1 MVRVD
6 ELRLIVRIA
15 RMYYEWGMRQADIAE
30 QLGLSQSTVSR
41 LLERSKEEGI
51 IRISITVIPGVYA
64 DLEEKLIKKFGLRD
78 VIVVESLDDRDE
90 KLIHKDLGSAAA
102 YYLESVI
109 HQREV
114 IGISSWSSTLLN
126 MVDAMH
132 PVPRKAGVKV
142 IQILGGVGNP
152 IAEVHASRLTR
163 RFADLVNDTP
173 VFLPAPGV
181 VGSEAALRV
190 LLEDEYIQQTLSLFE
205 KVTTALVGIGAVEP
219 SKLLA
224 ESGNVFSAQ
233 ELGLL
238 RQNGAVGDILLRF
251 FDAHGKPVDTVL
263 NKRVISMSLDQL
275 RKVKRAIGIAGGQ
288 RKSPA
293 ILGVL
298 RGGLI
303 NILVTDNHT
312 AARLA
317 TEQLV

>member
-41 LLERSKEEGI
+41 LLERSREEGI
-51 IRISITVIPGVYA
+51 IRITIAAIPGVYA

-78 VIVVESLDDRDE
+78 VIVVDSLDDRDE

-132 PVPRKAGVKV
+132 HVPRKAGVKV

-152 IAEVHASRLTR
+152 IAEVHASGLTR
-163 RFADLVNDTP
+163 RFADLVNGMP

-190 LLEDEYIQQTLSLFE
+190 LLEDEYIHQTLSLFE

-275 RKVKRAIGIAGGQ
+275 RKVKRAIGIAGGL
-288 RKSPA
+288 RKYPA
-293 ILGVL
+293 ILGAL
-298 RGGLI
+298 RGGWI

-312 AARLA
+312 AARLV
-317 TEQLV
+317 TE

>member
-1 MVRVD
+1 MSRVD

-15 RMYYEWGMRQADIAE
+15 RMYYECKMRLADIAE

-51 IRISITVIPGVYA
+51 IRISIAAIPGVYA
-64 DLEEKLIKKFGLRD
+64 ELEEKLIRKFNLRD
-78 VIVVESLDDRDE
+78 AIVVDVLDDRDE

-102 YYLESVI
+102 YYLETAI

-114 IGISSWSSTLLN
+114 LGISSWSSTLLN

-132 PVPRKAGVKV
+132 AIPRKSGVKV

-152 IAEVHASRLTR
+152 TAEVHASRLTQ
-163 RFADLVNDTP
+163 RFADLVNGTP
-173 VFLPAPGV
+173 VFLSAPGV
-181 VGSEAALRV
+181 VGSEAALQV
-190 LLEDEYIQQTLSLFE
+190 LIEDEYIQQTLRLFE

-224 ESGNVFSAQ
+224 DSGNVFSIQ

-263 NKRVISMSLDQL
+263 NKRVISMSLEQL
-275 RKVKRAIGIAGGQ
+275 RKVDRAVGIAGGQ
-288 RKSPA
+288 RKYPA
-293 ILGVL
+293 ILGAL
-298 RGGLI
+298 RGGWI
-303 NILVTDNHT
+303 NILITDHYT

-317 TEQLV
+317 TE